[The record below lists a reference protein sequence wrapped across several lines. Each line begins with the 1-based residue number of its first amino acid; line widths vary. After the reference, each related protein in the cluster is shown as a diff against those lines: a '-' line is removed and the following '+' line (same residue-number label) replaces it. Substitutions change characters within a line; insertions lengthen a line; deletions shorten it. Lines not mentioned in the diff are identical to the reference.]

1 MASIAS
7 VFALLALIGFLIL
20 SAAKFAKYSKYN
32 THSRFDLYPVP
43 KEGNGRGEYG
53 GSYME
58 EDLWWEKPRSVDH
71 VAELVD
77 MGKEMFFIRK
87 LFVNQPSL
95 WMPSMFFHGGIYFM
109 MLFSVLL
116 LISVFVPSPVFET
129 IVSTVGVI
137 GFGLA
142 LGGALALLA
151 RRASDTELANYTT
164 PIEYFNLAL
173 IAIVLITGIMSWV
186 SAANIFEV
194 ARSIVTFNFTELPAI
209 VIVHLLLLGFML
221 LYIPASKMGH
231 YAGKFFTFH
240 SVLWNNEPNLPG
252 SDINNAVK
260 ASNAAGA
267 TVKWGAPHISPA
279 PAPEPEPIAEEA

>member
-1 MASIAS
+1 MASVAS
-7 VFALLALIGFLIL
+7 IFALLAVIGFLIL
-20 SAAKFAKYSKYN
+20 SAAKFAKYSKFN
-32 THSRFDLYPVP
+32 QHSRFDLYPVP

-58 EDLWWEKPRSVDH
+58 EDLWWEKPRSINH

-87 LFVNQPSL
+87 LFMNQPSL
-95 WMPSMFFHGGIYFM
+95 WVPSMLFHGGIYFM

-116 LISVFVPSPVFET
+116 LIAAFVASPVLET
-129 IVSTVGVI
+129 ITTVVGVI
-137 GFGLA
+137 GFCC
-142 LGGALALLA
+142 ALLGCLLLLI
-151 RRASDTELANYTT
+151 RRLTDASLAAYTT
-164 PIEYFNLAL
+164 PIEYFNLIL
-173 IAIVLITGIMSWV
+173 IAAVLITGIISWL
-186 SAANIFEV
+186 SAANVFEV
-194 ARSIVTFNFTELPAI
+194 ARSIVTFNFAELPGI
-209 VIVHLLLLGFML
+209 VVLHLILLGIMM

-252 SDINNAVK
+252 NAVNSAVK

-267 TVKWGAPHISPA
+267 TVKWSAPHASPA
-279 PAPEPEPIAEEA
+279 PAPAPEPIAEEA

>member
-7 VFALLALIGFLIL
+7 IFALLAIAGFLIL
-20 SAAKFAKYSKYN
+20 SAVKFAKYSKFN
-32 THSRFDLYPVP
+32 QHSRFDLYPVP

-58 EDLWWEKPRSVDH
+58 EDLWWEKPRSIDH

-87 LFVNQPSL
+87 LFINQPSL
-95 WMPSMFFHGGIYFM
+95 WVPSMFFHGGIYFM

-116 LISVFVPSPVFET
+116 LITAFVPSPVLET
-129 IVSTVGVI
+129 ITATVAVF
-137 GFGLA
+137 GFGFGTA
-142 LGGALALLA
+142 GALMLLA
-151 RRASDTELANYTT
+151 RRATDASLSAYTT
-164 PIEYFNLAL
+164 PVEYFNLILVAST
-173 IAIVLITGIMSWV
+173 LITGIISWLT
-186 SAANIFEV
+186 AANVFEV
-194 ARSIVTFNFTELPAI
+194 ARSIVTFNFAELPAI
-209 VIVHLLLLGFML
+209 VVVHLILLGIML

-231 YAGKFFTFH
+231 YVGKFFTFH
-240 SVLWNNEPNLPG
+240 SVMWNNEPNLPG
-252 SDINNAVK
+252 SAVNSAVK